1 MMKNNVFKWMKQ
13 GLALSLL
20 LALGMGLSG
29 CSTAKATTEAAAP
42 AAEAPADYLQKIK
55 DKGVLVM
62 GTSADYPPYEFHKT
76 IDGKDTI
83 VGFDIEIAKGIA
95 ADLGVEL
102 EIVDMKF
109 EGLLPALMGG
119 KIDMVVAGMNPTD
132 ERKKSVDFSMIYYEA
147 GQTMLVKAEN
157 KDSLNSIEAFKGK
170 AVGVQKATLQETIA
184 AEKFADSTVK
194 AIGKI
199 PDLIMELK
207 TGKIDGIIIADA
219 VAKSYAASNADIA
232 INGVDLGS
240 EGGCSIALPKGET
253 SFTEAVDASLK
264 NMLDSG
270 KIDQWIT
277 DANLM
282 VEN

>member
-1 MMKNNVFKWMKQ
+1 MMKQTFKKLMKQ

-20 LALGMGLSG
+20 LALGIGLTG
-29 CSTAKATTEAAAP
+29 CSKPAEATAEAAP
-42 AAEAPADYLQKIK
+42 AAPADYLQKIK

-95 ADLGVEL
+95 ADLGVKL

-119 KIDMVVAGMNPTD
+119 KVDMVVAGMNPTD

-147 GQTMLVKAEN
+147 GQTMLVKSEN
-157 KDSLNSIEAFKGK
+157 KDTLNSIEAFKGK
-170 AVGVQKATLQETIA
+170 TVGVQKATLQETIA
-184 AEKFADSTVK
+184 AEKFTGSTVK
-194 AIGKI
+194 AVGKI

-219 VAKSYAASNADIA
+219 VAKSYAESNSDIA
-232 INGVDLGS
+232 LNGLDLGS
-240 EGGCSIALPKGET
+240 EGGCSIALPKGEK

-264 NMLDSG
+264 GMMDAG

-277 DANLM
+277 DANLL

>member
-1 MMKNNVFKWMKQ
+1 MKQSIKKFMKQ

-20 LALGMGLSG
+20 VVLGIGLTG
-29 CSTAKATTEAAAP
+29 CSKPAEATAEA
-42 AAEAPADYLQKIK
+42 APADYLQKIK

-95 ADLGVEL
+95 ADLGVKL

-119 KIDMVVAGMNPTD
+119 KVDMVVAGMNPTD
-132 ERKKSVDFSMIYYEA
+132 ERKKSVDFSTIYYEA
-147 GQTMLVKAEN
+147 GQTMLVKSEN
-157 KDSLNSIEAFKGK
+157 KDTLNSIEAFKGK
-170 AVGVQKATLQETIA
+170 SVGVQKATLQETIA
-184 AEKFADSTVK
+184 AEKFTGSTVK
-194 AIGKI
+194 AVGKI

-219 VAKSYAASNADIA
+219 VAKSYAESNPDIA
-232 INGVDLGS
+232 MNGLDLGS
-240 EGGCSIALPKGET
+240 EGGCSIALPKGEK

-264 NMLDSG
+264 GMMDAG

-277 DANLM
+277 DANLL

>member
-1 MMKNNVFKWMKQ
+1 MKQLIQKFMKQ

-20 LALGMGLSG
+20 VVLGIGLTG
-29 CSTAKATTEAAAP
+29 CSKPAEATTEAAP
-42 AAEAPADYLQKIK
+42 AAPADYLQKIK

-157 KDSLNSIEAFKGK
+157 KDSLNSVEAFKGK
-170 AVGVQKATLQETIA
+170 TVGVQKATLQETIA
-184 AEKFADSTVK
+184 AEKFAGSTVK

-219 VAKSYAASNADIA
+219 VAKSYAASNEDIA